1 MDVYHQGFKKGTA
14 CKYLYQKL
22 GIDQKDTYAFGDG
35 VNDMEMFEL
44 VGHGI
49 AMENA
54 VDRLKNIAEFVTDY
68 VDCAGIDKA
77 FYKYFGKDLS

>member
-1 MDVYHQGFKKGTA
+1 M
-14 CKYLYQKL
+14 
-22 GIDQKDTYAFGDG
+22 
-35 VNDMEMFEL
+35 MEMFEL

-49 AMENA
+49 AMGNA
-54 VDRLKNIAEFVTDY
+54 VDCLKNIAEFVTDY